1 MLATGTPNEDR
12 VSERSKFSL
21 VSKAAGGKIR
31 RWLRGTSLVV
41 QWLRLHVP
49 YAKGLGLIPHQGTRS
64 HRLQLR
70 VFLPQLK
77 IPRVATKTWC
87 SQINKNKPKKKWC
100 LRADHWVDCV
110 KGTGNMGWESRVRA
124 ELEWSGFKKE
134 LEWNCKQL
142 VMATF
147 KGVLL
152 QSRFG
157 EGNGTPLQYSCLEI
171 PMDGGAWRAA
181 VHGFAQSRTR
191 LSNFTHSSFLRR
203 GGWE

>member
-87 SQINKNKPKKKWC
+87 SQINKNKPTKKALLTPC
-100 LRADHWVDCV
+100 PLRLLFHFILPFIA
-110 KGTGNMGWESRVRA
+110 KF
-124 ELEWSGFKKE
+124 LEAA
-134 LEWNCKQL
+134 L
-142 VMATF
+142 
-147 KGVLL
+147 
-152 QSRFG
+152 
-157 EGNGTPLQYSCLEI
+157 YI
-171 PMDGGAWRAA
+171 PYLK
-181 VHGFAQSRTR
+181 FI
-191 LSNFTHSSFLRR
+191 SSFFSLN
-203 GGWE
+203 